1 MIDEC
6 RWCVVRTERFA
17 PRNSTPCALGI
28 ERMEM
33 RTLSGCS

>member
-1 MIDEC
+1 
-6 RWCVVRTERFA
+6 VRTERFA

-33 RTLSGCS
+33 RTLSGWRCLGP